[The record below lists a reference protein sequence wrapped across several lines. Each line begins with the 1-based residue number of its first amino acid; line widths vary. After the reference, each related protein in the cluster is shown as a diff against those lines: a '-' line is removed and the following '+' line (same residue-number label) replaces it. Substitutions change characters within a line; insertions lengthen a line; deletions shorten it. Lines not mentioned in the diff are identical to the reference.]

1 MTDLSKR
8 LQTSIQSGLNALIG
22 MQEPSGR
29 FVYRTGKDVPNPDPA
44 YNILRHCGAIF
55 ALVDC
60 APLAAKPVKQNVYDG
75 LRWVE
80 LDHLRLLVSDEDWIA
95 AIASDDASA
104 GHYRHCKLGGSALYL
119 IAALNAQAAGYIQL
133 PIDLLLRVGRFL
145 LAMQKED
152 GGFHSK
158 YDRRLD
164 AMDTEFVSL
173 YYPGEAALALLAL
186 AKVDPDGPWHL
197 AAEQA
202 LRFLF
207 RQRHGRDRVE
217 QDHWAL
223 IASAA
228 YFDSIP
234 NVPLSSPA
242 IEVAAHARQVIR
254 SMLNEFD
261 ESGGDGCFT
270 ADGRTCPTATRL
282 EGLSSMYPHLEK
294 IGAGALITPVRDA
307 ISAASHFL
315 MSSQISDGPRNGT
328 FPRQSVVWLKAK
340 GVAPG
345 KMSDEVR
352 IDYIQHAVS
361 GLKGARTIL
370 ATS

>member
-1 MTDLSKR
+1 MTDLSKK
-8 LQTSIQSGLNALIG
+8 LEASIQSGLNALVR

-29 FVYRTGKDVPNPDPA
+29 FVYRTGQDVPEPDLA

-60 APLAAKPVKQNVYDG
+60 ASYASAPIKQNVHDG

-80 LDHLRLLVSDEDWIA
+80 LDHLRLLVSEEDWIA

-119 IAALNAQAAGYIQL
+119 IAALNAKAAGYIEL
-133 PIDLLLRVGRFL
+133 PTDLLLRVGRFL
-145 LAMQKED
+145 LGMQKED

-164 AMDTEFVSL
+164 SMDTEFVSL
-173 YYPGEAALALLAL
+173 YYPGEAALALVAL
-186 AKVDPDGPWHL
+186 AQVDPDGPWFV

-228 YFDSIP
+228 YFETIP
-234 NVPLSSPA
+234 AGPLSAPA
-242 IEVAAHARQVIR
+242 VEVAAHARQVIR
-254 SMLNEFD
+254 SMLIEFE

-282 EGLSSMYPHLEK
+282 EGLSAMYPHLER
-294 IGAGALITPVRDA
+294 IGAAALGGTVRDA
-307 ISAASHFL
+307 ISAAALFL
-315 MSSQISDGPRNGT
+315 VDSQISDRLRHGA
-328 FPRQSVVWLKAK
+328 FPRQSMAWLMAKAA
-340 GVAPG
+340 APG

-361 GLKGARTIL
+361 GLQGARAVL
-370 ATS
+370 AKS